1 MVVIKVGQNS
11 KVIVNLCW
19 ESAEIFIINQSDLTK
34 CERNKTLT
42 NQLRG
47 LHVWVAI
54 VPYFTTKQKHT
65 KCTRKGS
72 LIDYSGIMTL
82 FKRQFYCFY
91 LSAILYSPLCTCT
104 ITDLL

>member
-19 ESAEIFIINQSDLTK
+19 ESAEISIINQSDLTK
-34 CERNKTLT
+34 CEQKQNPYKPI
-42 NQLRG
+42 RG
-47 LHVWVAI
+47 LHVWVAN

-72 LIDYSGIMTL
+72 LIDYGGIMAL
-82 FKRQFYCFY
+82 LKRQFYCFY
-91 LSAILYSPLCTCT
+91 LSAILFSPLCTCT